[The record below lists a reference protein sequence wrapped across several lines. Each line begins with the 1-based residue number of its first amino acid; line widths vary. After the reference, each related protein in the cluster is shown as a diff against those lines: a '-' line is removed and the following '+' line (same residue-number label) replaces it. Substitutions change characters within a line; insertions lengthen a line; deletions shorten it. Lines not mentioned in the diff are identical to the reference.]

1 MRTSLLSAAILLV
14 LVSSV
19 WPAMVRQI
27 DYDGQSPFSPKQ
39 MNAII
44 GYRLGTGLSPEG
56 LAAGLNKL
64 LGELNKAGCFLA
76 DLELEYS
83 PDSTAAKV
91 KITNG
96 IIPSA
101 GNIMITGN
109 SYLGQSYLESQL
121 SARSKGTLSEG
132 KILRD
137 IATLS
142 LIYAD
147 NGFPH
152 ARIAVGDFSLSG
164 SRLDYSYQIVEGP
177 RVNIDRIRF
186 AGNVQ
191 TKDYALLRFSGL
203 TPGVVFSRKNIEK
216 GRARLIKSGLFR
228 TVSEPVLTA
237 GDRAGSENL
246 LIAVEEGRYNN
257 IFGALG
263 YNRDQTRQNGWLT
276 GSIDMAF
283 SNLGGAGR
291 RAKISWQRLRQENSR
306 LSAEFSTPWIFSFD
320 LGLTAAVSHR
330 IEDSSYTQSSGRM
343 MADLPAGEHFTA
355 GVGAEAVRVVP
366 GSAQFIRRNIKY
378 NSLWSLEADYRDG
391 SASPRGFWSKLEIEY
406 GRKRYYDPVVQLTVS
421 RVKLDAGQVQGIF
434 KRQALS
440 AAAHLRA
447 VISSEKPVPRPDQ
460 FSMGGA
466 ASLRGY
472 WEEQFL
478 ADQLAWGNLE
488 YRYSPDRRLELFPFY
503 DLGYFYDPERGLRGY
518 RSGYGAGLRME
529 TGLGWLSLVYG
540 LGKGDGWGQGKI
552 HISLDSDF

>member
-1 MRTSLLSAAILLV
+1 M
-14 LVSSV
+14 
-19 WPAMVRQI
+19 
-27 DYDGQSPFSPKQ
+27 DYDGQSPFSTKQ

-44 GYRLGTGLSPEG
+44 GFRPETGLSSEG
-56 LAAGLNKL
+56 LPAGLNRL
-64 LGELNKAGCFLA
+64 LGELNRAGCFLA
-76 DLELEYS
+76 ELELEYS
-83 PDSTAAKV
+83 PDSTEAKV

-101 GNIMITGN
+101 GNIIITGN
-109 SYLGQSYLESQL
+109 NYLGQSYLAGLL
-121 SARSKGTLSEG
+121 SARPKGTLSEG

-137 IATLS
+137 IAALS
-142 LIYAD
+142 LVYAD

-164 SRLDYSYQIVEGP
+164 SRLDYSYQIEEGP
-177 RVNIDRIRF
+177 RVNIDQIRF

-191 TKDYALLRFSGL
+191 TKDQALLRLSGL
-203 TPGVVFSRKNIEK
+203 APGVAFNRRNIEK

-228 TVSEPVLTA
+228 SVSEPMLTA

-257 IFGALG
+257 IFGAVG
-263 YNRDQTRQNGWLT
+263 YNRDETRQNGWLT

-291 RAKISWQRLRQENSR
+291 RARISWQRLRQENSR
-306 LSAEFSTPWIFSFD
+306 LSAEFSTPWIFS
-320 LGLTAAVSHR
+320 LNMGLTAAVSHR
-330 IEDSSYTQSSGRM
+330 IEDSTYTQSSGRM

-366 GSAQFIRRNIKY
+366 GSAQLIKRNIKY

-391 SASPRGFWSKLEIEY
+391 SLSPRGFLSKLEIEY
-406 GRKRYYDPVVQLTVS
+406 GRKRYYDPSVQLTVS

-434 KRQALS
+434 SGQSISLAG
-440 AAAHLRA
+440 HFRA
-447 VISSEKPVPRPDQ
+447 VISSEQPVPRSDQ

-472 WEEQFL
+472 WEEQFI
-478 ADQLAWGNLE
+478 ANQLAWGNLE

-503 DLGYFYDPERGLRGY
+503 DLGYYYDPERSQRGY
-518 RSGYGAGLRME
+518 RSGYGAGFRMD
-529 TGLGWLSLVYG
+529 TALGWISLVYG
-540 LGKGDGWGQGKI
+540 LGRGDGWGQGKV

>member
-1 MRTSLLSAAILLV
+1 MRAYILPAAMVLTLASAA
-14 LVSSV
+14 
-19 WPAMVRQI
+19 WPAVIRRM

-44 GYRLGTGLSPEG
+44 GFQSGTGLSSES

-64 LGELNKAGCFLA
+64 LAELNRAGCFLA
-76 DLELEYS
+76 GLEMEYS
-83 PDSTAAKV
+83 PDSTQAKV

-96 IIPSA
+96 IIPRA
-101 GNIMITGN
+101 GNIIITGN
-109 SYLGQSYLESQL
+109 SYLGRNYLESQL
-121 SARSKGTLSEG
+121 SVRPKGTLSEG
-132 KILRD
+132 QILSD
-137 IATLS
+137 IAALS
-142 LIYAD
+142 LVYAD

-164 SRLDYSYQIVEGP
+164 SRLDYSYQIVEGS
-177 RVNIDRIRF
+177 RVNIDKIRF
-186 AGNVQ
+186 SGNLQ
-191 TKDYALLRFSGL
+191 TKEYALLRLSGL
-203 TPGVVFSRKNIEK
+203 APGVVFNRKNIEK

-246 LIAVEEGRYNN
+246 LIALEEGRYNN

-276 GSIDMAF
+276 GSLDMAF
-283 SNLGGAGR
+283 SNLGGVGR

-306 LSAEFSTPWIFSFD
+306 LSAEFSTPWIFSLN

-330 IEDSSYTQSSGRM
+330 IEDSTYTQSSGRL

-355 GVGAEAVRVVP
+355 GAGAEAVRVVP
-366 GSAQFIRRNIKY
+366 GSAQLIGRNIKY

-391 SASPRGFWSKLEIEY
+391 SVSPRGFWSKLEIEY
-406 GRKRYYDPVVQLTVS
+406 GRKRYYNPSVQLTVS
-421 RVKLDAGQVQGIF
+421 RVKLDASQVRDIF

-440 AAAHLRA
+440 AVAHLRA

-472 WEEQFL
+472 WEEQFI
-478 ADQLAWGNLE
+478 ANQLAWGNLE
-488 YRYSPDRRLELFPFY
+488 YRYLPDRRLELFPFY
-503 DLGYFYDPERGLRGY
+503 DLGYYYDPERGLRGY
-518 RSGYGAGLRME
+518 RSGYGAGFRMDSA
-529 TGLGWLSLVYG
+529 LGWISLVYG
-540 LGKGDGWGQGKI
+540 LGRGDGWGQGKV
-552 HISLDSDF
+552 HVSLNSDF